1 MNALYLEMVRI
12 AESSKAPLFTG
23 YKDDLYRHD
32 KDVVAHD
39 LLPGDVY
46 YFSVKEC
53 GTNFVLADKNSEY
66 VHQLMSPKYAPER
79 RHFLISILSETEFS
93 ITEYTMDTIAAAINK
108 VRLNPKRVA
117 PRQFG
122 FDLITGIEPMF
133 NGSVIFSD
141 FSMVKDAALYLA
153 VNNNSASYI
162 TSTGKART
170 VGLPFSMDRKTGVYK
185 ITITS
190 EFGHAVCEPIKMGVF
205 TRAQKRLSAK
215 KAA

>member
-1 MNALYLEMVRI
+1 MKELFTKMVQI
-12 AESSKAPLFTG
+12 AESSKAPLFTA
-23 YKDDLYRHD
+23 YKDDLYRRD
-32 KDVVAHD
+32 KDMVEHD
-39 LLPGDVY
+39 LMPGDVY

-53 GTNFVLADKNSEY
+53 GTNFVLADKDSEY
-66 VHQLMSPKYAPER
+66 VQQLMSPKYAPER
-79 RHFLISILSETEFS
+79 RHFLISILSATEFS
-93 ITEYTMDTIAAAINK
+93 ITEYNMDTIAQAVNK

-122 FDLITGIEPMF
+122 FDVITGIEPMF
-133 NGSVIFSD
+133 NGSVLLSD
-141 FSMVKDAALYLA
+141 FTMVKDAVLYLA

-170 VGLPFSMDRKTGVYK
+170 VGLPFSLDRKTGVYK

-190 EFGHAVCEPIKMGVF
+190 EFGHAVCEPIKMSVF
-205 TRAQKRLSAK
+205 TRAQKRLLAK

>member
-1 MNALYLEMVRI
+1 MKKLYLEMVQI
-12 AESSKAPLFTG
+12 AENSQAPLFTG
-23 YKDDLYRHD
+23 FKDDLYRHD
-32 KDVVAHD
+32 KDAVEHD
-39 LLPGDVY
+39 FLPGDVY
-46 YFSVKEC
+46 YWSVKAC
-53 GTNFVLADKNSEY
+53 GTNLALADKNSEY
-66 VHQLMSPKYAPER
+66 VQQLMSPKYAPER
-79 RHFLISILSETEFS
+79 RHFLISIMSETEFS
-93 ITEYTMDTIAAAINK
+93 ITEYTVGTIAQAVNK

-122 FDLITGIEPMF
+122 FDVITGIEPMF
-133 NGSVIFSD
+133 NGSVLLSD
-141 FSMVKDAALYLA
+141 FTMVKDAVLYLA